1 MKVAVGFFGITRSLK
16 FTIKSISK
24 NVIKPLQELGYDYKI
39 FLHTYEL
46 NNYKNIRTKE
56 NYTNI
61 DNEEYKLLNPD
72 YFEIEKQDLVL
83 ESINPEKYRT
93 YKDPWDTNYN
103 SVDNFLL
110 GQYSKMKLTNIIEK
124 SQINFDYIMFLRPDV
139 EYLNPLEHSFFKNV
153 INKTISIPRFGIYP
167 HAKPHFND
175 RFAITNQDTYK
186 IYGKVFD
193 ELFEISKKQILHS
206 ETVLTKYLTRN
217 NVEYE
222 YIQFVFKRI
231 RIDGSVDVHDKKLSK
246 KSRWLR
252 IDSSVDVHDKK
263 LSK

>member
-16 FTIKSISK
+16 FTLNSILK
-24 NVIKPLQELGYDYKI
+24 NVIRPLEELGYDYKI

-72 YFEIEKQDLVL
+72 YFQIEKQDLVL

-93 YKDPWDTNYN
+93 HTDPWETNYN

-110 GQYSKMKLTNIIEK
+110 GQYSKMKLTNMIEK
-124 SQINFDYIMFLRPDV
+124 NQINFDYIMFLRPDV
-139 EYLNPLEHSFFKNV
+139 EYLHPLELSFFNNV
-153 INKTISIPRFGIYP
+153 INKNISIPKFGTYKP
-167 HAKPHFND
+167 SKPHFND
-175 RFAITNQDTYK
+175 RFAITNQETYK

-193 ELFEISKKQILHS
+193 ELFEISKKEPLHS
-206 ETVLTKYLTRN
+206 ETVLTKYLTEN
-217 NVEYE
+217 DIKYK
-222 YIQFVFKRI
+222 YIWFVFKRI
-231 RIDGSVDVHDKKLSK
+231 RIDGSVDPHDRKLRK
-246 KSRWLR
+246 DSR
-252 IDSSVDVHDKK
+252 IG
-263 LSK
+263 

>member
-16 FTIKSISK
+16 LTRDSIYK
-24 NVIKPLQELGYDYKI
+24 NVIGQLEELGYDYKI

-61 DNEEYKLLNPD
+61 DNEEYKLLKPD

-93 YKDPWDTNYN
+93 HKDPWNTNYN

-110 GQYSKMKLTNIIEK
+110 GQYSKMKLTNMIEK
-124 SQINFDYIMFLRPDV
+124 SQINYDYIMFLRPDV
-139 EYLNPLEHSFFKNV
+139 EYLHPLERSFFNNV
-153 INKTISIPRFGIYP
+153 INKNISIPKFGTYKP
-167 HAKPHFND
+167 SKPHFND
-175 RFAITNQDTYK
+175 RFAITNQETYK

-193 ELFEISKKQILHS
+193 KLFEISKKEPLHS
-206 ETVLTKYLTRN
+206 ETVLTKYLTEN
-217 NVEYE
+217 DIKYK
-222 YIQFVFKRI
+222 YIWFVFKRI
-231 RIDGSVDVHDKKLSK
+231 RQNGSVDPHDRKLRK
-246 KSRWLR
+246 DIRLG
-252 IDSSVDVHDKK
+252 
-263 LSK
+263 

>member
-16 FTIKSISK
+16 FTIESISK
-24 NVIKPLQELGYDYKI
+24 NVIRQLEELGYDYKI

-56 NYTNI
+56 SSTNM
-61 DNEEYKLLNPD
+61 DNDEYKLLSPD
-72 YFEIEKQDLVL
+72 YFLIEKQDLVI
-83 ESINPEKYRT
+83 ENINTKKYRT
-93 YKDPWDTNYN
+93 HPDPWNTNYN

-110 GQYSKMKLTNIIEK
+110 GQYSKMKLTNMIEK

-153 INKTISIPRFGIYP
+153 INKTISIPRFGTHP
-167 HAKPHFND
+167 RAKPRFND
-175 RFAITNQDTYK
+175 RFAITNQNTYK

-193 ELFEISKKQILHS
+193 KLFEISKKEILHS

-231 RIDGSVDVHDKKLSK
+231 RIDGSVDIHDKRLTKNSK
-246 KSRWLR
+246 
-252 IDSSVDVHDKK
+252 
-263 LSK
+263 

>member
-24 NVIKPLQELGYDYKI
+24 NVITPLEELGYDYKI

-46 NNYKNIRTKE
+46 NNYNNIRTKE

-61 DNEEYKLLNPD
+61 NNEEYKLLNPD

-93 YKDPWDTNYN
+93 NKDPWNTNYN

-193 ELFEISKKQILHS
+193 ELFEISKTQILHS

-217 NVEYE
+217 NVEYK

-231 RIDGSVDVHDKKLSK
+231 RIDGSVDVHDKTLSK
-246 KSRWLR
+246 
-252 IDSSVDVHDKK
+252 
-263 LSK
+263 

>member
-16 FTIKSISK
+16 FTLNSILK
-24 NVIKPLQELGYDYKI
+24 NVIRPLEELGYDYKI

-93 YKDPWDTNYN
+93 HKDPWKTNYN
-103 SVDNFLL
+103 SVNNFLL
-110 GQYSKMKLTNIIEK
+110 GQYSKMKLTNMIEK
-124 SQINFDYIMFLRPDV
+124 NQINFDYIMFLRPDV
-139 EYLNPLEHSFFKNV
+139 EYLHPLELSFFNNV
-153 INKTISIPRFGIYP
+153 INKNISIPKFGTYKP
-167 HAKPHFND
+167 SKPHFND
-175 RFAITNQDTYK
+175 RFAITNQETYK

-193 ELFEISKKQILHS
+193 ELFEISKKEPLHS
-206 ETVLTKYLTRN
+206 ETVLTKYLTEN
-217 NVEYE
+217 DIKYK
-222 YIQFVFKRI
+222 YIWFVFKRI
-231 RIDGSVDVHDKKLSK
+231 RIDGSVDPHDRKLRK
-246 KSRWLR
+246 DSR
-252 IDSSVDVHDKK
+252 IG
-263 LSK
+263 

>member
-16 FTIKSISK
+16 FTLNSIFK
-24 NVIKPLQELGYDYKI
+24 NVIRPLEELGYDYKI

-46 NNYKNIRTKE
+46 NNYKNIRTNE

-83 ESINPEKYRT
+83 ENINPEKYRT
-93 YKDPWDTNYN
+93 HKDPWNTNYN

-153 INKTISIPRFGIYP
+153 INKTISIPRFGIYA

-193 ELFEISKKQILHS
+193 ELFEISKKQALHS
-206 ETVLTKYLTRN
+206 ETVLTKYLTQN
-217 NVEYE
+217 NVKYE

-231 RIDGSVDVHDKKLSK
+231 RIDGSADVHDKKLSK
-246 KSRWLR
+246 NSRWLR
-252 IDSSVDVHDKK
+252 IIGSVDVHDKK
-263 LSK
+263 L

>member
-16 FTIKSISK
+16 FTLNSILK
-24 NVIKPLQELGYDYKI
+24 NVIRPLEELGYDYKI

-72 YFEIEKQDLVL
+72 YFQIEKQDLVL

-93 YKDPWDTNYN
+93 HKDPWNTNYN

-110 GQYSKMKLTNIIEK
+110 GQYSKMKLTNMIEK
-124 SQINFDYIMFLRPDV
+124 NQINFDYIMFLRPDV
-139 EYLNPLEHSFFKNV
+139 EYLHPLERSFFNNV
-153 INKTISIPRFGIYP
+153 INKNISIPKFGTYKP
-167 HAKPHFND
+167 SKPHFND
-175 RFAITNQDTYK
+175 RFAITNQETYK

-193 ELFEISKKQILHS
+193 ELFEISKKEPLHS
-206 ETVLTKYLTRN
+206 ETVLTKYLTEN
-217 NVEYE
+217 DIKYK
-222 YIQFVFKRI
+222 YIWFVFKRI
-231 RIDGSVDVHDKKLSK
+231 RIDGSVDVHDKKLRK
-246 KSRWLR
+246 DIRLG
-252 IDSSVDVHDKK
+252 
-263 LSK
+263 